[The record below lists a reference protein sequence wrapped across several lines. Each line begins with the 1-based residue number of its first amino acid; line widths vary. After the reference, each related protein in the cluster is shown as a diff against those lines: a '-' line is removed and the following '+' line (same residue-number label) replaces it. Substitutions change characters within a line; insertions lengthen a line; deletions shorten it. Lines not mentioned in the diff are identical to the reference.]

1 VSEVHPVAA
10 EGYAR
15 VADLYERSRPSY
27 PAEAV
32 EWMAKQLALAPGRRV
47 LDLAAGTGKLTRQL
61 VPTGAEIVAVE
72 PSDAMREQLAAA
84 LPSVRA
90 LPGVAESIPLED
102 AAVDAVAVGHAF
114 HWFDAER
121 ALREI
126 HRVLRPGGGLAL
138 AWNLRDDRDP
148 LQQAITELLAPL
160 DMGSLG
166 EDTRRAPQGS
176 GLFGPAEERWFRHPQ
191 ELDEEALVARI
202 ASISYVA
209 VAPPGER
216 RRIEARVRELAGE
229 RPPRFTFLYRTVVS
243 ISRAS

>member
-1 VSEVHPVAA
+1 VHPVAA

-27 PAEAV
+27 PPEAV
-32 EWMAKQLALAPGRRV
+32 EWMARRLALAPGRRV
-47 LDLAAGTGKLTRQL
+47 RDLAAGTGKLTRQL
-61 VPTGAEIVAVE
+61 VLTGAEIVAVE

-90 LPGVAESIPLED
+90 LPGVA
-102 AAVDAVAVGHAF
+102 
-114 HWFDAER
+114 
-121 ALREI
+121 
-126 HRVLRPGGGLAL
+126 
-138 AWNLRDDRDP
+138 WNLRDEGDP

-160 DMGSLG
+160 QIGSLG
-166 EDTRRAPQGS
+166 EETRRAPQES
-176 GLFGPAEERWFRHPQ
+176 GLFGPAEEHWFAHPQ

-202 ASISYVA
+202 GSISYVA
-209 VAPPGER
+209 VAPAKER

>member
-1 VSEVHPVAA
+1 VDPVAA

-32 EWMAKQLALAPGRRV
+32 EWMAKRLALAPGRRV

-61 VPTGAEIVAVE
+61 VATGAEIVAVE

-90 LPGVAESIPLED
+90 LAGVAESIPLED
-102 AAVDAVAVGHAF
+102 GAVDAVTVGHAF

-121 ALREI
+121 ALPEI
-126 HRVLRPGGGLAL
+126 HRVLRSGGGLAL
-138 AWNLRDDRDP
+138 AWNLRDEDDP
-148 LQQAITELLAPL
+148 LQLAITELLAPL
-160 DMGSLG
+160 NIQSLG
-166 EDTRRAPQGS
+166 EETRRAPQES
-176 GLFGPAEERWFRHPQ
+176 GLFGPAEECWFPHPQ
-191 ELDEEALVARI
+191 ELDEESLVARVG
-202 ASISYVA
+202 SISYLA
-209 VAPPGER
+209 VAPPEER
-216 RRIEARVRELAGE
+216 RRIEAGVRELARD